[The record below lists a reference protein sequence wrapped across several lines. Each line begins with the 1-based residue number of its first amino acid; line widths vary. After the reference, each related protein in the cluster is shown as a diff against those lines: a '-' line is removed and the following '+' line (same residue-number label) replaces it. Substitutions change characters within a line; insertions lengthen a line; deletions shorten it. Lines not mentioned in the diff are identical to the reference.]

1 MRWLFFR
8 SAAALALAAAVI
20 PGVSAQTTQDATTV
34 LPPVRTFRLPSRI
47 GVFGEARITL
57 QQALAMALANNK
69 DIEASRI
76 DREIS
81 GYTLTGARGLYD
93 PTVGAVSQFLKQ
105 VNPVASSLGGSPTG
119 AVLNR

>member
-1 MRWLFFR
+1 M
-8 SAAALALAAAVI
+8 
-20 PGVSAQTTQDATTV
+20 
-34 LPPVRTFRLPSRI
+34 RTFRLPSRI

-93 PTVGAVSQFLKQ
+93 PTVRRGQSQLQKQ
-105 VNPVASSLGGSPTG
+105 VVPVA
-119 AVLNR
+119 